1 MDYNTNQN
9 GFDPNNNGQNNF
21 NSNNLNQ
28 TDMNNM
34 NQNYVNP
41 NPVDQNYSNPNT
53 VNQNFVD
60 SNNMNQGYTNPTNV
74 NPGYTNPGYTN
85 PNVSNQGYT
94 TQYNTNQG
102 GSNKGKIALIVVI
115 LVVVG
120 LVGLGLYLINSGE
133 VLYGKWECVSG
144 TNIELNKN
152 KTFRMYDVDGSYEVT
167 GNMKITEKSQ
177 DGEVL
182 KYTISLESNSIVFD
196 GEKQDYNK
204 TNTYNVT
211 MNASN
216 TKSLTMQNP
225 ETYSS
230 LTCSKK

>member
-60 SNNMNQGYTNPTNV
+60 SNSMNQGYTNPTAV
-74 NPGYTNPGYTN
+74 NPGYTN

-182 KYTISLESNSIVFD
+182 KYTILLESNSIVFD